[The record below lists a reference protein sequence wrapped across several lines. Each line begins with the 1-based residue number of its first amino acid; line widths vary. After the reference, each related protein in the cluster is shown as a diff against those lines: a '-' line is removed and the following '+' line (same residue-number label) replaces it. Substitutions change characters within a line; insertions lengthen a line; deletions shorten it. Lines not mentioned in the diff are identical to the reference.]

1 MVEIDA
7 DTALLVVGVVVVL
20 SAGWG
25 SYVSVRSAAAGPEW
39 ALGHLAAVRS
49 PIWGLLILGLL
60 LAVVASPPW
69 MGLGL
74 VYVGA
79 AIMFLVAMLRRSLLR
94 LQEFGAFDELDP
106 ERRAAIVRRART
118 LFLVMGAL
126 FAILGGAA
134 LALEAGVIAWIVI
147 ALGVTLAAAAAFQTD
162 AARGS

>member
-20 SAGWG
+20 AAGWG

-39 ALGHLAAVRS
+39 ALDHLAIVRR
-49 PIWGLLILGLL
+49 PIWGLLVLGGV
-60 LAVVASPPW
+60 LAVVVTPPW

-79 AIMFLVAMLRRSLLR
+79 AIVWLIAMLRRSLLR
-94 LQEFGAFDELDP
+94 LQEFGAFDEMDP
-106 ERRAAIVRRART
+106 ARRAAIVRRART

-126 FAILGGAA
+126 FAVLGGAA
-134 LALEAGVIAWIVI
+134 LALNTGVLAWIVI
-147 ALGVTLAAAAAFQTD
+147 ALGVTLVAAAAFQTSSVS
-162 AARGS
+162 GG